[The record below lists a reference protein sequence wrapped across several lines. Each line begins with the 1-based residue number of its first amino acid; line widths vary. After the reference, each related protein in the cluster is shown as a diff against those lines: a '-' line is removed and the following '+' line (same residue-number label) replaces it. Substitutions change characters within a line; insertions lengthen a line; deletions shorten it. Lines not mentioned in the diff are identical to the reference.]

1 MVDFSCSF
9 VSVCKLRK
17 PLGGASSKLRSPHAP
32 PKNPLRWARLA
43 VACRTSVAEGRLTSC
58 SPSAKARWRRLS
70 ATACPQQALCPQRG
84 QQPVPRGRRGGAR
97 GGEMAFAT
105 MNASPPRNCRMRK
118 CSPRKGMRRMRN
130 APAGRRY
137 TCRMRNAPA
146 GRRYICRMQNAPLER
161 KPATCE
167 MPHLGRGFTSH
178 KFHAKINKK
187 ITKE

>member
-43 VACRTSVAEGRLTSC
+43 VACRTSVDEGRLTSC
-58 SPSAKARWRRLS
+58 SPSAKARWKRLS

-97 GGEMAFAT
+97 GGETAFGT
-105 MNASPPRNCRMRK
+105 PSASPPHEF
-118 CSPRKGMRRMRN
+118 PRFFKAKLFHEKPYN
-130 APAGRRY
+130 
-137 TCRMRNAPA
+137 T
-146 GRRYICRMQNAPLER
+146 LER
-161 KPATCE
+161 NSFVLSSRGSPNSSFGFLSSRITPSSIKSTLSLTSLAKPI
-167 MPHLGRGFTSH
+167 S
-178 KFHAKINKK
+178 
-187 ITKE
+187 

>member
-1 MVDFSCSF
+1 MIDCKKLWRIGINRH
-9 VSVCKLRK
+9 SVLY
-17 PLGGASSKLRSPHAP
+17 PIPQHPSPHQYIH
-32 PKNPLRWARLA
+32 
-43 VACRTSVAEGRLTSC
+43 TS
-58 SPSAKARWRRLS
+58 
-70 ATACPQQALCPQRG
+70 PQRTTKL
-84 QQPVPRGRRGGAR
+84 RGRRGGAR
-97 GGEMAFAT
+97 GGKMAFAT

-118 CSPRKGMRRMRN
+118 CSPRKGMCRMRN

-167 MPHLGRGFTSH
+167 MPHPGRGFTSH

>member
-1 MVDFSCSF
+1 MFFMVDFSCSF

-58 SPSAKARWRRLS
+58 SPSAKARRKRLS

-97 GGEMAFAT
+97 GGDDGL
-105 MNASPPRNCRMRK
+105 RNYECFPSSHLPHAK
-118 CSPRKGMRRMRN
+118 CSPWKGN
-130 APAGRRY
+130 PQLHAKCPSWKGKTA
-137 TCRMRNAPA
+137 
-146 GRRYICRMQNAPLER
+146 
-161 KPATCE
+161 CE
-167 MPHLGRGFTSH
+167 MLPPGKGYPS
-178 KFHAKINKK
+178 N
-187 ITKE
+187 

>member
-1 MVDFSCSF
+1 MFFMVDFSCSF

-58 SPSAKARWRRLS
+58 SPSAKARRKRLS

-97 GGEMAFAT
+97 GGEMAF
-105 MNASPPRNCRMRK
+105 RNYECFPSRNFLSFEKRKNFRLSDEVNRGVLLSVCR
-118 CSPRKGMRRMRN
+118 
-130 APAGRRY
+130 
-137 TCRMRNAPA
+137 
-146 GRRYICRMQNAPLER
+146 IIV
-161 KPATCE
+161 
-167 MPHLGRGFTSH
+167 GFLDE
-178 KFHAKINKK
+178 I
-187 ITKE
+187 